1 MLVRMAKRRK
11 SRIPARRAQ
20 QPDSR
25 TGAGARR
32 AAHFANGGDP
42 AGWRGRPARH
52 TDRSKAAA
60 KAACRNSSKAAW

>member
-1 MLVRMAKRRK
+1 MLVCMAKRRK

-25 TGAGARR
+25 TGAGVRR

-42 AGWRGRPARH
+42 AGWRGRPARY
-52 TDRSKAAA
+52 TDRAKAAD
-60 KAACRNSSKAAW
+60 KAACRNSARTAW